1 MSFNILLLVGS
12 GRQKSHTLALGQA
25 IERALQAK
33 RATVTLVEL
42 ATADLPFAD
51 PAYHRDPIQN
61 PDVKVQQ
68 LVRQAAEADAIVLLS
83 PIYHNS
89 YSSRLKNALDHLA
102 IAQFAGKTVGL
113 ASHGGNRTT
122 QAVDHLRI
130 VARGLNATA
139 IPTQVCTQD
148 SDYAEA
154 DQGFMLSDAGILERV
169 ERFAEELVRLGAA
182 LNSVRGA

>member
-1 MSFNILLLVGS
+1 M
-12 GRQKSHTLALGQA
+12 
-25 IERALQAK
+25 
-33 RATVTLVEL
+33 LVEL
-42 ATADLPFAD
+42 AALDLPFAD

-61 PDVKVQQ
+61 PDVNVQRLVQQ
-68 LVRQAAEADAIVLLS
+68 ATEADAIVFLA

-89 YSSRLKNALDHLA
+89 YTGRLKNALDHLA
-102 IAQFAGKTVGL
+102 IKQFTGKAVGL

-130 VARGLNATA
+130 VARGLNAIA

-148 SDYAEA
+148 SDYTES
-154 DQGFMLSDAGILERV
+154 DQNFVLSDSSMLERV

-182 LNSVRGA
+182 LKSVRVA